1 VALSIVYPTGD
12 PVVEDELRRLRTALP
27 KGISLVV
34 GGAAAS
40 AYSTVLEDI
49 GADRIDSLADFR
61 AELQALRRA
70 RRRAG

>member
-1 VALSIVYPTGD
+1 
-12 PVVEDELRRLRTALP
+12 
-27 KGISLVV
+27 VV